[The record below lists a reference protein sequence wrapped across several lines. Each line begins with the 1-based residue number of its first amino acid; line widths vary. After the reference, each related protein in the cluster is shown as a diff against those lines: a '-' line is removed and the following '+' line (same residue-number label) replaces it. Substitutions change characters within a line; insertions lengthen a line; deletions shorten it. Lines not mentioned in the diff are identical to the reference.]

1 MKKVRESEI
10 VVQESK
16 DEIYDSGL
24 LSSNRERGVDLNV
37 QVWSVSTV
45 LAPQDIS
52 LMLRLDMRKR
62 KVSLRLRNNGSNGGT

>member
-37 QVWSVSTV
+37 QVWSVLTV